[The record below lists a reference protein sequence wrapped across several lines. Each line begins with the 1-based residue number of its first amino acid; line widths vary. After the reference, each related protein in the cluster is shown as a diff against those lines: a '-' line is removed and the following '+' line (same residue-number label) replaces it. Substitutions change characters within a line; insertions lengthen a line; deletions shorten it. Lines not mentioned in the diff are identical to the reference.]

1 MPIFTAPTAPTLS
14 VEASVF
20 NSSAV
25 SLSWRPPSV
34 DSQNGI
40 IVNYTIRLLERA
52 TENIHI
58 INTDGP
64 HTEIFVTSLHPHYI
78 YEFTV
83 AAQTVDIGPFS
94 SASIV
99 KTNEDSKY
107 ITLS

>member
-1 MPIFTAPTAPTLS
+1 MPIFVAPTAPPLS

-25 SLSWRPPSV
+25 SLRWRPPSLN
-34 DSQNGI
+34 SQNGI
-40 IVNYTIRLLERA
+40 IVKYTIRLLERA
-52 TENIHI
+52 TENTHI

-64 HTEIFVTSLHPHYI
+64 HTEMFITSLHPHYI
-78 YEFTV
+78 YEFSV

-99 KTNEDSKY
+99 QTDEDSKY
-107 ITLS
+107 IR